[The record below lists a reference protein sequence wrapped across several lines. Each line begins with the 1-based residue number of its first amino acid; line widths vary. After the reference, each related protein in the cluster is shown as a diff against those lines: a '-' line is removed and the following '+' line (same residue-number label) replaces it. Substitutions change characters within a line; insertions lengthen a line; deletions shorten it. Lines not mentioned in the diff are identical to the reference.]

1 MLFLVVE
8 PVSVSIGQGEIAEEP
23 FVATT
28 EWQRIKPG
36 KLSKKVCRFKIVH
49 CLFSLIV

>member
-36 KLSKKVCRFKIVH
+36 KLSKKYVGLKLFIVYF
-49 CLFSLIV
+49 L